1 MSIPR
6 SHMLDQASQ
15 FIQKGEFKAARSLLA
30 DYLREDPSSDQAWY
44 LLSLVVETND
54 RKIECLLRA
63 VNLNPG
69 NHQAQDRLKQLIP
82 PKQASTQPPI
92 FEQNKKA
99 QQPQNERDLFF
110 PGQIEEPS
118 VDKPWEP
125 LDPGYPVQ
133 TQASFRTE
141 SPELFSGVSHG
152 TDRKTESKQAIP
164 KWLVWMVVGLS
175 ALTLLVCSV
184 SAIVLLK
191 NRAEAAQ
198 LALEATRNYF
208 PTLPPTWT
216 PTPQQPATATPT
228 PEATRT
234 PTPTPTLPAP
244 DATILEQMDKIQKQ
258 VANLRGIKIEEEV
271 PGFLITPQKAREM
284 LANSL
289 LDEQGREALH
299 NQART
304 LAAFGFIKS
313 TYDLSNYAIN
323 TVIDPAGGF
332 YGDSQDIYV
341 LGTQFSA
348 LERSIYTHEFDHAL
362 VDQNFLHTDTGVNPR
377 CPLDSDRCRAIRAL
391 VEGDAALLT
400 DQWLR
405 LFASPTDQKDLANFQ
420 PPLQAFPEDLTPAA
434 ITEEL
439 LFPYVQG
446 KAFVQ
451 HLYENGKW
459 ASVNQAYSVLP
470 ETTEQILHPEKYDS
484 HEAAIAV
491 APVSLE
497 AQLGA
502 AWRQIAGDVL
512 GEWNTYLLLASGADI
527 DAQLDPEGAQQAAAG
542 WGGDH
547 YQVYLNSE
555 TNQTALAI
563 DWVWDSSQDADEF
576 SLAMESH
583 LDAQFHHNALDQ
595 TRGRCWQANEKTTCL
610 FQASSATLWL
620 LAPDMETIDRMLAGY
635 STFQ

>member
-1 MSIPR
+1 MSIP
-6 SHMLDQASQ
+6 SAHMLDQASQ
-15 FIQKGEFKAARSLLA
+15 FIQEGEFKAARSLLA
-30 DYLREDPSSDQAWY
+30 DYLRDDPSSDQAWY
-44 LLSLVVETND
+44 LLSLVVETNE

-69 NHQAQDRLKQLIP
+69 NHQAQDRLKQLVP
-82 PKQASTQPPI
+82 PKQASTKPPA

-99 QQPQNERDLFF
+99 PQPQNERDQFF

-133 TQASFRTE
+133 MQTSFRTE
-141 SPELFSGVSHG
+141 NPELYSGVSYG
-152 TDRKTESKQAIP
+152 TDQKSESKQGVP
-164 KWLVWMVVGLS
+164 KWLVWMVAGLS

-184 SAIVLLK
+184 STIVLLK
-191 NRAEAAQ
+191 NRAEAAR

-216 PTPQQPATATPT
+216 PTPQQSATATPT

-258 VANLRGIKIEEEV
+258 VANLRGIKIEGEV
-271 PGFLITPQKAREM
+271 PSFLITPQKAREM

-313 TYDLSNYAIN
+313 TYDLSNFAIN
-323 TVIDPAGGF
+323 AVIDPAGGF
-332 YGDSQDIYV
+332 YGDSQYIYV

-348 LERSIYTHEFDHAL
+348 LERSIFTHEFDHAL
-362 VDQNFLHTDTGVNPR
+362 VDQNFLHTDNGVNPR
-377 CPLDSDRCRAIRAL
+377 CQLDSDRCRAIRAL
-391 VEGDAALLT
+391 VEGDATLLT

-405 LFASPTDQKDLANFQ
+405 LFASPNDQKDLANFQ
-420 PPLQAFPEDLTPAA
+420 PPAQAFQEDLAPPA

-439 LFPYVQG
+439 LFPYIQG

-484 HEAAIAV
+484 HEAAITV

-497 AQLGA
+497 AQLGV

-512 GEWNTYLLLASGADI
+512 GEWNTYLLLAYGADI

-576 SLAMESH
+576 TLAMESH
-583 LDAQFHHNALDQ
+583 LDALFHSNALDQ

-635 STFQ
+635 PTFQ